1 MAKRKRRKTKAK
13 PISKVRLIVYLVLAV
28 FVAVAVFIGWTVRDL
43 DFAMTNSMGSS
54 DLDLTSILYWQDPK
68 DGEWKDLE
76 YLSSGDKRLWADID
90 EIPNWLEDAFVA
102 IEDQRFYSHKGVD
115 WKRTMGAVF
124 NEVFK
129 GGSTYGGS
137 SITQQ
142 LVKNITGERDRKYTR
157 KIKEII
163 RALAVE
169 TKLSKQQILE
179 LYLNTIYLGHGCN
192 GVESAARIYFDKPVT
207 ELTLAESASI
217 AGITQY
223 PSLYDPHKNKEENIK
238 KQRLVLSKMLELGYI
253 DQEDYDKAV
262 AEELKFVKG
271 DELLNVHQSYFADQ
285 IAEDVIADLMK
296 EFGYDE
302 AVATKMVFKGGLKI
316 YTTADKRVQSQAE
329 VVFENE
335 ANFPSSG
342 GSELQAA
349 IVVTE
354 PRTGYVKAIVGGRGE
369 KTGSRVLNRATQT
382 VRQSGSSIKPLS
394 VYAPAID
401 LELITMDSF
410 VADEPINIGGWQPK
424 NYYNAFYGNISV
436 RRAVNVSANIPA
448 VKVLQKVGVNKSFDY
463 MTNKLHFTTL
473 VDKET
478 RDGKVYTDKNL
489 ASLALGGFTHGVTV
503 EEMTAA
509 YGAFANDGVY
519 ISPITYTK
527 VEDNMGKTLLT
538 KKPVSNVAFKPT
550 TAYITNQLLKGVVT
564 SGTAAGSSIPGIDTG
579 GKTGT
584 TDDDTDRWF
593 AGYTP
598 YYSAVVWVGYDSS
611 KPLPSFGS
619 NPALNL
625 WRKVMT
631 KIHQGLPGKS
641 FTQPSGIKSVSVCSM
656 TGKLYTETCFNNE
669 GASTEVFS
677 YYTRGTVP
685 REKCNGHGLS
695 KADMEAAA
703 LVEEEL
709 ASREEAGSEEFDN
722 AGSETEELNTPDEEK
737 PSAEEETDISAEDTA

>member
-1 MAKRKRRKTKAK
+1 MSKRRRRKAK
-13 PISKVRLIVYLVLAV
+13 ARPISKKRIIVYAVLAV
-28 FVAVAVFIGWTVRDL
+28 FVAAAIFVGWTVHDL

-54 DLDLTSILYWQDPK
+54 DLDLTSTLYWQDPR
-68 DGEWKDLE
+68 DGEWKDFE
-76 YLSSGDKRLWADID
+76 YLSSGEKRLWVDID

-102 IEDQRFYSHKGVD
+102 IEDQRFFSHSGVD
-115 WKRTMGAVF
+115 WKRTTGAVL
-124 NEVFK
+124 NEIFK

-169 TKLSKQQILE
+169 TRLSKQQILE

-192 GVESAARIYFDKPVT
+192 GVESAARIYFDKSVT

-238 KQRLVLSKMLELGYI
+238 KQRLVLSKMLELGFI
-253 DQEDYDKAV
+253 DQEDHDKAV

-271 DELLNVHQSYFADQ
+271 EELLSVNQSYFADQ
-285 IAEDVIADLMK
+285 IANEVIADLMK
-296 EFGYDE
+296 ELGHTE
-302 AVATKMVFKGGLKI
+302 AVATNMVFKGGLKI
-316 YTTADKRVQSQAE
+316 YTTADKRVQNHAE
-329 VVFENE
+329 SVFENE
-335 ANFPSSG
+335 SNFPSAG
-342 GSELQAA
+342 GSSLQAA

-354 PRTGYVKAIVGGRGE
+354 PRTGYVKAIVGGRGA
-369 KTGSRVLNRATQT
+369 KNGSRVLNRATQT
-382 VRQSGSSIKPLS
+382 VRQSGSAIKPLS

-401 LELITMDSF
+401 LGLITMDSI
-410 VADEPINIGGWQPK
+410 VTDEAINIGGWQPK
-424 NYYNAFYGNISV
+424 NYYNTFYGDISI

-448 VKVLQKVGVNKSFDY
+448 VKVLQKVGVDKSFDY

-478 RDGKVYTDKNL
+478 RNGKVYTDRNL
-489 ASLALGGFTHGVTV
+489 ASLALGGFTDGVTV

-509 YGAFANDGVY
+509 YGALANDGVY

-550 TAYITNQLLKGVVT
+550 TAYLTNQLLKGVVT
-564 SGTAAGSSIPGIDTG
+564 TGTAAGSSIPGIETG

-584 TDDDTDRWF
+584 TDGDTDRWF

-611 KPLPSFGS
+611 KSVPNFGS

-631 KIHQGLPGKS
+631 GIHKGLPGKS
-641 FTQPSGIKSVSVCSM
+641 FSQPSGLKAASVCSV
-656 TGKLYTETCFNNE
+656 TGKLYTERCFDEE
-669 GASTEVFS
+669 GAPTEVFS
-677 YYTRGTVP
+677 YYAKGTAP
-685 REKCNGHGLS
+685 EEECEGHGLS
-695 KADMEAAA
+695 KADMDAAA
-703 LVEEEL
+703 LVEAEL
-709 ASREEAGSEEFDN
+709 ADREDSELEEFEHADTEEGAEGETVSAENESSEEPD
-722 AGSETEELNTPDEEK
+722 SSDET
-737 PSAEEETDISAEDTA
+737 AA

>member
-1 MAKRKRRKTKAK
+1 MAKRKRRKLKAL
-13 PISKVRLIVYLVLAV
+13 PISKRRLVLYIAIAAV
-28 FVAVAVFIGWTVRDL
+28 VAVLAFIGWTVRDL
-43 DFAMTNSMGSS
+43 DLAMTNSMGSG
-54 DLDLTSILYWQDPK
+54 DLDLTSTLYWQDPK

-76 YLSSGDKRLWADID
+76 YLSAGTKRLWVDID

-102 IEDQRFYSHKGVD
+102 IEDQRFFSHRGVD
-115 WKRTMGAVF
+115 WKRTTGAVL
-124 NEVFK
+124 NEIFK

-142 LVKNITGERDRKYTR
+142 LVKNITGEKDRKYTR

-169 TKLSKQQILE
+169 NKLSKQQILE

-253 DQEDYDKAV
+253 DQEDYDKAI

-271 DELLNVHQSYFADQ
+271 DELLSVNQSYFADQ
-285 IAEDVIADLMK
+285 IVEEVIADLMK
-296 EFGYDE
+296 EYGHSE
-302 AVATKMVFKGGLKI
+302 AVATNMVFKGGLKI
-316 YTTADKRVQSQAE
+316 YTTADKRVQNRAE
-329 VVFENE
+329 EVFENE
-335 ANFPSSG
+335 DNFPSSG
-342 GSELQAA
+342 GSALQAA
-349 IVVTE
+349 IVITE
-354 PRTGYVKAIVGGRGE
+354 PRTGYIKAIVGGRGE

-401 LELITMDSF
+401 LGLISMDSL
-410 VADEPINIGGWQPK
+410 VSDEAINIGGWSPK
-424 NYYNAFYGNISV
+424 NYYNAFYGDISV
-436 RRAVNVSANIPA
+436 RRAVNISANIPA
-448 VKVLQKVGVNKSFDY
+448 IKVLQMVGVDKSFEY
-463 MTNKLHFTTL
+463 MTKKLHFTTL
-473 VDKET
+473 VDRDV

-489 ASLALGGFTHGVTV
+489 ASLALGGFTDGVTV
-503 EEMTAA
+503 KEMTAA
-509 YGAFANDGVY
+509 YATFANDGVY
-519 ISPITYTK
+519 VSPIVYTK
-527 VEDNMGKTLLT
+527 VEDNNGKTLLT
-538 KKPVSNVAFKPT
+538 KKPVSTVAFKPT
-550 TAYITNQLLKGVVT
+550 TAYLTNQLLKGVVT
-564 SGTAAGSSIPGIDTG
+564 TGTAAGSSIPGIDTG

-598 YYSAVVWVGYDSS
+598 YYSAVVWVGYDTS
-611 KPLPSFGS
+611 KPLPSFAS

-631 KIHQGLPGKS
+631 NIHQGLPGKS
-641 FTQPSGIKSVSVCSM
+641 FSYPSGLSSASVCSV
-656 TGKLYTETCFNNE
+656 TGKLYTENCFDEE
-669 GASTEVFS
+669 GEPTEVFS
-677 YYTRGTVP
+677 YYAKDTAPT
-685 REKCNGHGLS
+685 ETCEGHGLS

-703 LVEEEL
+703 LVEAEL
-709 ASREEAGSEEFDN
+709 ADRENANLEEFEGVGD
-722 AGSETEELNTPDEEK
+722 TESDVNFDIIPADDEL
-737 PSAEEETDISAEDTA
+737 